1 MFKKSITVMLSCF
14 QVAGISNA
22 LKVVLV
28 DPLCWCTVLFVLEK
42 LSRSLLK
49 LGI

>member
-1 MFKKSITVMLSCF
+1 MMLSCF
-14 QVAGISNA
+14 QVSGISNA

-28 DPLCWCTVLFVLEK
+28 DPLCWCKVLFVLEK
-42 LSRSLLK
+42 FSSSLPVK